1 MCNLVLKI
9 KIQLLKHAIKP
20 SKGFNLNYPK
30 PIHGFLIIR
39 SPLSHR
45 HQTIPKLGV
54 YTLSLFFLSHT
65 TQPTPLCIFP
75 SLTYSPLFCVLFFQY
90 YSLTSPIIS
99 AIFPFSDQERA
110 LSWYCLP
117 QFTIYY
123 IFFMQMPLRRIVQF
137 ASLWLTYGL

>member
-20 SKGFNLNYPK
+20 SRDFNLNYPK

-54 YTLSLFFLSHT
+54 YTSVFEEYGRTRVSLEDRTANTKRKST
-65 TQPTPLCIFP
+65 LC
-75 SLTYSPLFCVLFFQY
+75 
-90 YSLTSPIIS
+90 
-99 AIFPFSDQERA
+99 
-110 LSWYCLP
+110 
-117 QFTIYY
+117 
-123 IFFMQMPLRRIVQF
+123 
-137 ASLWLTYGL
+137 